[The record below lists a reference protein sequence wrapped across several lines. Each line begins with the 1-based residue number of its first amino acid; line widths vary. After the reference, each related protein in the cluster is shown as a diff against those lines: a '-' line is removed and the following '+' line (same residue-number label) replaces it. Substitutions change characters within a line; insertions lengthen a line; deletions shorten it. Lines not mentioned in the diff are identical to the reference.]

1 MLKKIIV
8 VSALLTTSCAPLIP
22 AVVATGAGVS
32 IAQER
37 SAGQNID
44 DKVIF
49 TKIKHKFI
57 QEEFNELFSKITVT
71 VNSGRVLLTG
81 SVEKHDHVMEAVK
94 QVWQVKGVKEVINEV
109 EVGSRTPGQKA
120 KDMATLQHLRIK
132 LLMAKDVR
140 SINYTVSVINGQA
153 YVLGIARTQSELDK
167 VLRVASE
174 TKGIKKVISHVNI
187 KEDPRS
193 KGDF

>member
-8 VSALLTTSCAPLIP
+8 VGTLLMTSCAPLVP
-22 AVVATGAGVS
+22 AVVATGAGVG

-57 QEEFNELFSKITVT
+57 QGEFNELFSKITVD

-81 SVEKHDHVMEAVK
+81 SVEKHENMMEAVR
-94 QVWQVKGVKEVINEV
+94 QVWQVKGVKEVINEI
-109 EVGSRTPGQKA
+109 EIGARTPAQRT
-120 KDMATLQHLRIK
+120 KDLTTLQHLRVK

-140 SINYTVSVINGQA
+140 SVNYTLSVINGHA
-153 YVLGIARTQSELDK
+153 YILGIARTQDELDK
-167 VLRVASE
+167 VLRILSE
-174 TKGIKKVISHVNI
+174 TKSIKKVISHVSM
-187 KEDPRS
+187 KEDHGRE
-193 KGDF
+193 GDF